1 MMNSKTKMFLIFLF
15 GSICAAKAQTNES
28 TSKQGSVSQPINT
41 GSASKNK
48 FQNPEVK
55 PSSVYLETG
64 LIADKKLSTDT
75 IKTDK
80 DLLEKEFIIERSP
93 NIKIVYTPNSKN
105 PVQ

>member
-41 GSASKNK
+41 GLASKNL
-48 FQNPEVK
+48 QNTEVK

-80 DLLEKEFIIERSP
+80 DLLEKEFIIERSS
-93 NIKIVYTPNSKN
+93 NIKIVYKPNSKN